1 MSNEWN
7 GLNINYSPCIF
18 LFFWKSFID
27 LCVTYDS
34 GTAVQEEATCIRRK
48 MPHQMMKVTLLPA
61 GDKWTEAGKLIVC
74 NKYLFFF
81 LSSPV
86 CTICVHTL
94 MRVYFLQSM
103 QFLTWVCIMQSHLH
117 CFFLVIDAS
126 NSMQLGQSQRQ
137 KLLLCLCFF
146 NAKSQ

>member
-1 MSNEWN
+1 MNEMALILTTVLVFFYFFESPSLTFASLTIVARPSRKRPLVSEEKCLIKWWRWPSYLQGTSGPKPEN
-7 GLNINYSPCIF
+7 LLSATNI
-18 LFFWKSFID
+18 
-27 LCVTYDS
+27 
-34 GTAVQEEATCIRRK
+34 
-48 MPHQMMKVTLLPA
+48 
-61 GDKWTEAGKLIVC
+61 
-74 NKYLFFF
+74 FFF

-126 NSMQLGQSQRQ
+126 NSMQLGQSQHQ